1 MSTLFDFERMQI
13 ETPKCFWILF
23 QEQNF
28 DFCSELHHAILGSQS
43 KFPENSFKLTEEEIP
58 MLHFTQLDE

>member
-28 DFCSELHHAILGSQS
+28 DFCSELHHATLGSYF